1 FRSRFRRGENDRQ
14 IKMSVCVIRIVCD
27 SLKYFLF
34 GFLRSPFLARGNTQ
48 IIASGGTLRIDLDCL
63 SQLGEGVVELG
74 LPIINNSER
83 SAQKLI
89 TGRNRQSLFQ
99 D

>member
-1 FRSRFRRGENDRQ
+1 MG
-14 IKMSVCVIRIVCD
+14 VCVIRFVCD

-48 IIASGGTLRIDLDCL
+48 IIASGSALWINLDCL
-63 SQLGEGVVELG
+63 RQLGEGVVELG
-74 LPIINNSER
+74 LPIINNSQC

-89 TGRNRQSLFQ
+89 IGRNRQSVFQ
-99 D
+99 R